1 MEIEIKTQVI
11 ELLKYL
17 YLGKEIQKSDGIIGL
32 GSIDYKVAEKCADL
46 YLNGYGDYI
55 IFTGNCG
62 KGTEGIIKQTEAE
75 NFRDIAI
82 RKRSS
87 KRKNLFREKCY

>member
-1 MEIEIKTQVI
+1 MDKEIKEQVN
-11 ELLKYL
+11 ELLEYL
-17 YLGKEIQKSDGIIGL
+17 YLGEEIRKCDGILGL

-46 YLNGYGDYI
+46 YLKGYGNYI

-75 NFRDIAI
+75 NFRDIAV
-82 RKRSS
+82 K
-87 KRKNLFREKCY
+87 KGVPVEKIYL